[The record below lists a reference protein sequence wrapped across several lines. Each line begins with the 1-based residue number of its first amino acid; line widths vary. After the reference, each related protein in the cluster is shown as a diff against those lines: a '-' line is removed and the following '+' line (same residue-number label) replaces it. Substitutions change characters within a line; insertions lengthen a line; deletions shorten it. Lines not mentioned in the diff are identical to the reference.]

1 MVTVQ
6 SQVEV
11 CVMSSQ
17 RKSLASTLD
26 TQETW
31 TQRSGQ
37 SGSVLNGLVKPPSVP
52 TGGSDFSKVRRG
64 AWPCFLILVCFAC
77 RVSLM
82 TRSLY
87 RDESWVAD
95 SVLSPSLGGMFHF
108 EKWLQ
113 TTPPL
118 FLLLVRGVVSIFGN
132 SEIALRAVP
141 WFAGLLSVVFVARTL
156 ARLFP
161 AALAILGT
169 SLFLS
174 NYWAVKYS
182 QQVKQYSTDVL
193 ISSLFLFLVTEFLSN
208 REKRPIIYWALVFAG
223 LGVFLSFTAVFW
235 FPVGLLVV
243 ALANGDSAHSNLPE
257 LAAEFMNRL
266 KVCLTML
273 FVYAGSF
280 GLVYIFFVRPNRSGS
295 LVQFWID
302 QFIGSGGLIPSLL
315 RFFQSVCDLML
326 PQQFLWSRFFSY
338 ACGLFL
344 LMGLLRALAAQR
356 EGDKRAVNILA
367 VALPVFT
374 ALIAS
379 YFRQY
384 PLLTKPRMIVWL
396 LPICTLLL
404 VYALEPLWA
413 RLTARAGVRTSALI
427 TGSLTIII
435 CMVAVALSVFV
446 VEKSRENAVD
456 DFRSSVLY
464 LSRNA
469 GPHDPVFVYALG
481 VEELDYYSQRA
492 DWHPDRIFAGNT
504 NLGCCLPGSPAIVG
518 DDSRKAGLVQDVHSF
533 VQDANGEHV
542 WFLLQ
547 SGIHQ
552 QLIVEH
558 ARSEASAALC
568 RDGTTSTFESTLL
581 MSFDCGSPDE
591 GLQGKVTVSSV
602 PRCIISRRVK
612 RQ

>member
-193 ISSLFLFLVTEFLSN
+193 ISSLFLFLVTEFLCN
-208 REKRPIIYWALVFAG
+208 RKKRPIIYWALVFAG

-235 FPVGLLVV
+235 FPVGLLVI
-243 ALANGDSAHSNLPE
+243 ALANRDSAHSNLPE
-257 LAAEFMNRL
+257 LRSHFVNRFRD
-266 KVCLTML
+266 CLTML
-273 FVYAGSF
+273 VIYAGSF

-315 RFFQSVCDLML
+315 RFFQNLCDLML
-326 PQQFLWSRFFSY
+326 PQQFAWSRFFSY
-338 ACGLFL
+338 ACGLFVL
-344 LMGLLRALAAQR
+344 AGLSRALACPAR
-356 EGDKRAVNILA
+356 R
-367 VALPVFT
+367 
-374 ALIAS
+374 
-379 YFRQY
+379 RQ
-384 PLLTKPRMIVWL
+384 TRSEHPRGSTSCFHRLDCKL
-396 LPICTLLL
+396 LPPISPADQAADDSLASSNLHP
-404 VYALEPLWA
+404 VA
-413 RLTARAGVRTSALI
+413 RLCARTTL
-427 TGSLTIII
+427 GSVDCEGRRSDIGPHHRIAYHNHLYGCRCPECI
-435 CMVAVALSVFV
+435 CGR
-446 VEKSRENAVD
+446 EKSRE
-456 DFRSSVLY
+456 
-464 LSRNA
+464 
-469 GPHDPVFVYALG
+469 
-481 VEELDYYSQRA
+481 
-492 DWHPDRIFAGNT
+492 
-504 NLGCCLPGSPAIVG
+504 
-518 DDSRKAGLVQDVHSF
+518 
-533 VQDANGEHV
+533 
-542 WFLLQ
+542 
-547 SGIHQ
+547 
-552 QLIVEH
+552 
-558 ARSEASAALC
+558 
-568 RDGTTSTFESTLL
+568 
-581 MSFDCGSPDE
+581 
-591 GLQGKVTVSSV
+591 
-602 PRCIISRRVK
+602 RR
-612 RQ
+612 